1 MPRSRPLC
9 AHRAQAHSVGHKVEG
24 YVRDGRNE
32 NAVRAVECLY
42 DREARNTVFAK
53 VTAKKVMP
61 ERSFP
66 GRSSFAV
73 KSPAWT

>member
-1 MPRSRPLC
+1 MTGKP
-9 AHRAQAHSVGHKVEG
+9 
-24 YVRDGRNE
+24 
-32 NAVRAVECLY
+32 
-42 DREARNTVFAK
+42 RNTVFAK

-73 KSPAWT
+73 KKPSVDMTANMTTKHSVTKPTPAKSISMSVFMTE